1 MSRHRAVR
9 NLDVDGILEE
19 DYYQSESEN
28 DFDESELTNEDLDL
42 LDEGLEYIES
52 VIGENNGILSSRQI
66 KEALWYYYLNKEE
79 TLEWALDEISKAKA
93 LEEKKK
99 LKEKAKKEK
108 KEVKSNNNPAAKS
121 AVKPAAKPATKPTA
135 KPTVKKST
143 GDEVEFLSDE
153 EELDR
158 DMNAM
163 GLSEKKKEAPEPLAK
178 IPNSKRIN
186 IMEEYQKRS
195 GEKSKLNVI
204 FIGHVDSGKST
215 TIGHLSF
222 RLGHVDERKMHKL
235 ERDSQKIGKGSFAY
249 AWLLDETEEERN
261 RGITMDIGT
270 NYFETRHRHIT
281 ILDAPGHRDFIPN
294 MISGTAQAD
303 AAILVA
309 PASGFEA
316 GFEAGGQTKEHAI
329 LARSL
334 GVQQVIVAVNKLDLV
349 GWSQER
355 FMEIKDKLSTYL
367 LQIGFKKS
375 NLFFVPI
382 SGLTGENLVEKSAI
396 PELTS
401 WYQAGPSLIEQ
412 IDQLEPPTRLLD
424 KPLRMRVADFFK
436 GGIGSSGGVSV
447 AGHIESGSVQ
457 VGEQVMVV
465 PGNEMG
471 YIKSM
476 QVNDESTNWAVAGD
490 SVLMTLA
497 NFDIINLSNG
507 CVICTGSNPVP
518 VTSIFEA
525 QIVVFDVRIPLTLG
539 YQVVLHH
546 GSLDEPASIIK
557 LVEILDKSTGQV
569 VKKNPRCLTKGMTA
583 KIQVKLSQRAIP
595 LETFKDNKQLGRIML
610 RKGGETIAAGVVTEI
625 LSFES

>member
-19 DYYQSESEN
+19 DYYQSESEEN

-52 VIGENNGILSSRQI
+52 VIGEDNGILSSRQI

-108 KEVKSNNNPAAKS
+108 KEVKSNN
-121 AVKPAAKPATKPTA
+121 KPAAKPAA
-135 KPTVKKST
+135 KPTVKKPT

-195 GEKSKLNVI
+195 GEKSNLNVI

-270 NYFETRHRHIT
+270 NYFETHHRHIT

-382 SGLTGENLVEKSAI
+382 SGLTGENLVEKSEI

-401 WYQAGPSLIEQ
+401 WYQGGPSLIEQ
-412 IDQLEPPTRLLD
+412 IDKLEPPTRLLD

-447 AGHIESGSVQ
+447 AGHIESGSLQ

-476 QVNDESTNWAVAGD
+476 QVNDESTNWAAAGD

-497 NFDIINLSNG
+497 NFDIMNLSNG

-518 VTSIFEA
+518 VTSTFEA

-557 LVEILDKSTGQV
+557 LVETLDKSTGQV
-569 VKKNPRCLTKGMTA
+569 IKKNPRCLTKGMTA
-583 KIQVKLSQRAIP
+583 KVQVKLSQRAIP